1 LFPQL
6 QEGPMFSRISF
17 KLVLIIAI
25 SLSGMLI
32 IAPIALSS
40 MRSQMLSDRQA
51 KTRQMIDVG
60 YGILAHYHQLESEG
74 KLSREA
80 AQAGAIDEIRSLRY
94 DKVEYFWLNDMSPKM
109 VMHPIK
115 PELDGKDLA
124 GMKDAAG
131 DHLFM
136 GFVDVVKNHGE
147 GFYSYLWPKPG
158 FDQPV
163 PKISY
168 VKGFA
173 PWGWLIGTG
182 IYLDDVDAAFHQN
195 ALMFALVSLIVFA
208 VVLASSIIIGR
219 SVTRPLATVTG
230 LTRRLA
236 DGDGDFEVPYTE
248 RRDEVGGLAQAL
260 RVFKDNAAA
269 MTKLHAEQAELKQKA
284 DREKRNAMTDLAAKF
299 EASIQAVVGDV
310 IGEAGQMQ
318 EAAQSMSRTAGQA
331 SQRAQAMEDACQQAS
346 NNVQTVASAA
356 EELSTSILEISQRVT
371 QAAQVASKAAAD
383 GQRTNETVEGL
394 ASAANKIGEV
404 IGLIN
409 QIASQTNLLALNAT
423 IEAARAGEAGKGF
436 AVVASEVKSLATQ
449 TAKATDEISAQIN
462 SIQAETRQVVGDIGD
477 IRSTIMQVN
486 EISSSIA
493 TAVEEQG
500 AATKEIAQS
509 VQQAASGTSN
519 VSQNITEVTAATTQ
533 TGGIAEVVLH
543 SSGRLSDK
551 LRMLQHEVATFVAGV
566 RAA

>member
-1 LFPQL
+1 
-6 QEGPMFSRISF
+6 MFSRISF

-25 SLSGMLI
+25 SLSGMVI

-40 MRSQMLSDRQA
+40 MRAQMLADRQA

-60 YGILAHYHQLESEG
+60 YGILAHYHQLEAEG
-74 KLSREA
+74 KLSRDA
-80 AQAGAIDEIRSLRY
+80 AQAAAIGEIKDLRY
-94 DKVEYFWLNDMSPKM
+94 DKAEYFWLNDMTPKM

-115 PELDGKDLA
+115 PELDGKYLGD
-124 GMKDAAG
+124 MKDPSG
-131 DHLFM
+131 NPLFM
-136 GFVDVVKNHGE
+136 GFVNVVKNQGE
-147 GFYSYLWPKPG
+147 GFYRYLWPKPG

-182 IYLDDVDAAFHQN
+182 IYLDDVDAVFHQN

-236 DGDGDFEVPYTE
+236 DGDGDFEVPYIG

-284 DREKRNAMTDLAAKF
+284 DSEKRNAMVDLAAKF
-299 EASIQAVVGDV
+299 EASIQAVVGEV

-331 SQRAQAMEDACQQAS
+331 SQRAQAVEDACQQAS

-493 TAVEEQG
+493 AAVEEQG

-509 VQQAASGTSN
+509 VQQAASGTSK

-533 TGGIAEVVLH
+533 TGSIAEVVLH

-551 LRMLQHEVATFVAGV
+551 LRMLQQEVATFVAGV